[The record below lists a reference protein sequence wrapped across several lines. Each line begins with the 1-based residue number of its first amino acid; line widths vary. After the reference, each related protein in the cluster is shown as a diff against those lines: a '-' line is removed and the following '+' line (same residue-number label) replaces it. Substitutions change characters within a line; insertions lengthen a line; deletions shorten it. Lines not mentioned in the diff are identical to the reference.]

1 MTMQQARIYLRENW
15 QRLPKTLD
23 SKFAYYSDIKKTLE
37 FYAHILKTSENQR
50 QLKSTESNVIMIVQ
64 ALQDETQWNKPQPRL
79 NTHQNNYFKTD

>member
-1 MTMQQARIYLRENW
+1 MTINEARIYLRENW
-15 QRLPKTLD
+15 KRLP
-23 SKFAYYSDIKKTLE
+23 KTLE